1 MGEKACH
8 IPDILGRG
16 LDEKQKEQAQNFA
29 ATGIIRIHRYEGSTY
44 SLRSLRPVG
53 TCGSQNFHFTKG
65 SYLNDNYTIF
75 GILDP
80 LPPCLHS
87 GQIHNTKIMQPPLLH
102 LHLSNPLPPAS
113 VGVIKYK
120 PPM

>member
-44 SLRSLRPVG
+44 SLRSLGPVG

-65 SYLNDNYTIF
+65 PYLITTTQFSVFWIPSPLVC
-75 GILDP
+75 ILARFIILKSCN
-80 LPPCLHS
+80 LPYY
-87 GQIHNTKIMQPPLLH
+87 IYI
-102 LHLSNPLPPAS
+102 
-113 VGVIKYK
+113 
-120 PPM
+120 

>member
-1 MGEKACH
+1 MPCH

-65 SYLNDNYTIF
+65 PYLNDNYTIF
-75 GILDP
+75 DILDP
-80 LPPCLHS
+80 LPPLVCILARF
-87 GQIHNTKIMQPPLLH
+87 INHNTKIMQPPLVH
-102 LHLSNPLPPAS
+102 LHLSNPLPLP
-113 VGVIKYK
+113 V
-120 PPM
+120 